1 MNRLRLWEPFGMIR
15 DFSDAFE
22 NFGESLRIPRTE
34 RSLTP
39 RTDISETDGEYEI
52 VLEIS
57 GMDRKDLTLEVS
69 GDVLTVSGEKR
80 FEDKKEGKNYITVE
94 RNYGK
99 FSRSFRLPENTDEK
113 AIKADYKDGVLR
125 LTVPKTEVKEE
136 KPLKI
141 EVK

>member
-15 DFSDAFE
+15 DFGDAFE

-34 RSLTP
+34 RALTP
-39 RTDISETDGEYEI
+39 RTDISETDKEYEI

-57 GMDRKDLTLEVS
+57 GMDRKDLTLEVA
-69 GDVLTVSGEKR
+69 GDVLTVSGEKK

-125 LTVPKTEVKEE
+125 LTVPKTEIKEE